1 VELTRRP
8 RRSLPARRGRGL
20 NTPEGRTLIIG
31 GVAAA
36 ITAAVAAGE
45 IGRVWRRGSAPLPSE
60 TDAPLQAAEEAVA
73 ETVEAAVA
81 GFQEA
86 PTQENA
92 LFNLLASFVV
102 TFCAARGITHLLRE
116 NQRVGPFKNMIFG
129 RRHIHHFVPGIVLT
143 FIAGTLA
150 ITTHR
155 EALEPKL
162 AIAFGAG
169 MGMTLDESALLLE
182 LDDVYWSQEG
192 LISVQITL
200 AVIAFLGA
208 LLLGARFVRRGED
221 IVLDP
226 AQDPVAA

>member
-1 VELTRRP
+1 MGTRSRRAP
-8 RRSLPARRGRGL
+8 RRTRSW
-20 NTPEGRTLIIG
+20 NTPEGRTLLIG

-86 PTQENA
+86 PTRENA

-102 TFCAARGITHLLRE
+102 TFCAARGITHVLRE
-116 NQRVGPFKNMIFG
+116 NQRAGPFRNMVLG
-129 RRHIHHFVPGIVLT
+129 RRHIHHFVPGIVLAFT
-143 FIAGTLA
+143 AGTLA
-150 ITTHR
+150 ITTHN
-155 EALEPKL
+155 ESLEPKL

-208 LLLGARFVRRGED
+208 LLLAARFVRRGEHV
-221 IVLDP
+221 VLDS
-226 AQDPVAA
+226 AQDQPDA

>member
-1 VELTRRP
+1 MELTRRRR
-8 RRSLPARRGRGL
+8 RRSRDTGRL

-31 GVAAA
+31 GIAAA

-60 TDAPLQAAEEAVA
+60 TDAPLLAAEEAVA
-73 ETVEAAVA
+73 ETMEAAVV

-86 PTQENA
+86 PTRENA

-116 NQRVGPFKNMIFG
+116 NQRVGPFKNVILG

-143 FIAGTLA
+143 FVSGTLA
-150 ITTHR
+150 LTTR
-155 EALEPKL
+155 SEALEPKL
-162 AIAFGAG
+162 AIVFGAG

-192 LISVQITL
+192 LVSVQITL

-226 AQDPVAA
+226 AQSGSAA

>member
-1 VELTRRP
+1 VGPL
-8 RRSLPARRGRGL
+8 S
-20 NTPEGRTLIIG
+20 TPEGRTLIIG
-31 GVAAA
+31 GIAAA

-73 ETVEAAVA
+73 ETMEAAVV

-86 PTQENA
+86 PTRENA

-116 NQRVGPFKNMIFG
+116 NQRVGPFKNMVLG

-143 FIAGTLA
+143 FISGTLA
-150 ITTHR
+150 LTTR
-155 EALEPKL
+155 NEALEPKL

-208 LLLGARFVRRGED
+208 LLLGARFVRRGEE

-226 AQDPVAA
+226 AQSGIPG